1 MKLFNHLE
9 QFRTKH
15 WVEINDQ
22 LHRTYNTYSQIKFKA
37 TMFKSSLCDC
47 GDAYIL
53 VKKTISVIGQG
64 TITAAVA
71 TDRNNKKVLFKNCA
85 PFTDCIS

>member
-15 WVEINDQ
+15 WVETNDQ
-22 LHRTYNTYSQIKFKA
+22 LHRTYNTYSQIKFKT

-47 GDAYIL
+47 SDVYIP

-64 TITAAVA
+64 TITAAVV
-71 TDRNNKKVLFKNCA
+71 TDRNNKQVLFKNCA

>member
-22 LHRTYNTYSQIKFKA
+22 LHRTYNTYSQINVQVKF
-37 TMFKSSLCDC
+37 M
-47 GDAYIL
+47 
-53 VKKTISVIGQG
+53 
-64 TITAAVA
+64 
-71 TDRNNKKVLFKNCA
+71 
-85 PFTDCIS
+85 

>member
-1 MKLFNHLE
+1 MISCIERTTLIVKL
-9 QFRTKH
+9 
-15 WVEINDQ
+15 
-22 LHRTYNTYSQIKFKA
+22 
-37 TMFKSSLCDC
+37 MFKSSLCDC

-71 TDRNNKKVLFKNCA
+71 TDRNNKQVLFKNCA

>member
-1 MKLFNHLE
+1 
-9 QFRTKH
+9 
-15 WVEINDQ
+15 
-22 LHRTYNTYSQIKFKA
+22 
-37 TMFKSSLCDC
+37 MFKSSLCDC

-71 TDRNNKKVLFKNCA
+71 TDRNNKQVLFKNCA